1 MCTTRLR
8 FFAECRL
15 HLAKACL
22 HSAKAL
28 PYTRQEHSAKPLTA
42 KGSLPSATSRA
53 LGKGVAESQP
63 HLANLLR
70 GAVSDGAFA
79 ECQLSALGKN

>member
-1 MCTTRLR
+1 VPV
-8 FFAECRL
+8 
-15 HLAKACL
+15 
-22 HSAKAL
+22 AL
-28 PYTRQEHSAKPLTA
+28 GKNRVTLGKEHSAKPLTA